1 MTTITTTA
9 IAESGGT
16 VRTPTASGRMLVQL
30 ITPGTGSSGIYTAEV
45 LEAAATAGVFPAG
58 TLMFADHPGASESR
72 DRPERSIRDVAGVL
86 TEAAR
91 WDGTALVAE
100 ARTYEPWTEV
110 LAQMH
115 ESIGVSIRGS
125 ARVEESDAQGRPIIA
140 ELVEGISVDFV
151 TYPGR
156 GGAIREVYESRRP
169 AVQVV
174 EALPG
179 DLTASDL
186 ERRLEQALPRGTYPQ
201 DYTDEWVVW
210 NDYRDDMNST
220 FQQTYTADDAGRITL
235 TGEPVQ
241 VSRRVTY
248 DAVNLPSDPAGITQE
263 SRKGPDMGQIQIDE
277 AEHAR
282 LTETAQ
288 RVTALESER
297 DTAVTDRD
305 AARAQLAEAIGD
317 LDDAQ
322 VEKIIAAAQVAFSA
336 LEKAGLTA
344 STPTTESGRLDVAAF
359 EKIVAEAAAEKSLAA
374 GEGRPQGVGHVAE
387 SNTPYTEEQLD
398 AALGIHKIG
407 A

>member
-16 VRTPTASGRMLVQL
+16 VRTPSASGRMLVQL

-186 ERRLEQALPRGTYPQ
+186 ERRLGQALPRGAYPQ

-210 NDYRDDMNST
+210 NDYRDDMNAT
-220 FQQTYTADDAGRITL
+220 FQQSYTADDAGRITL

-282 LTETAQ
+282 LTESAQ
-288 RVTALESER
+288 RVEALEAER
-297 DTAVTDRD
+297 DE
-305 AARAQLAEAIGD
+305 ARALVAEAHRAA
-317 LDDAQ
+317 DDAT
-322 VEKIIAAAQVAFSA
+322 AASIVAESGAVFSA
-336 LEKAGLTA
+336 LETAGLNA
-344 STPTTESGRLDVAAF
+344 SRPVTESGRLDADAF
-359 EKIVAEAAAEKSLAA
+359 RKIVTEAAADKATAA
-374 GEGRPQGVGHVAE
+374 GEGRPEGVGHVAE
-387 SNTPYTEEQLD
+387 SSTQYTEADLD
-398 AALGIHKIG
+398 SVLGINKIG